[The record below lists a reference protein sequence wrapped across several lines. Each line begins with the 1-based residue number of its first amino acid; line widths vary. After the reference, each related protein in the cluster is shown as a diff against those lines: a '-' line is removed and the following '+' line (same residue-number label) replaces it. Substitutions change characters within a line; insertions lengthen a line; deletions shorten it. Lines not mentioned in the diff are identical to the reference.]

1 MPRTARTVANAEV
14 ARVFREL
21 ADLLEIQGANPFRVR
36 AYRNAARTI
45 EELPESIAVLARQ
58 GAARLAE
65 LPGIGADLAG
75 KIVELVDTGSLGA
88 FETARREVPPGLLE
102 LVRVRGLGPKRA
114 RALYDAL
121 GIESV
126 GELEA
131 AARAGRVRAVKGFG
145 VRTEERI
152 LEEIAARRAAGTDRR
167 LLRAQAAQYGEVLLD
182 FLREVPGVR
191 QAEIAGSFRRARETV
206 GDLDILVEAAAAS
219 PVVAR
224 FANHPDV
231 AEVLEEGPTRVS
243 VRLRSGLQVDLR
255 VLGGE
260 SYGAGL
266 HYFTGSKAHNIAIR
280 RLGQQRGLKINEYGV
295 FRGRRRVGGRTEAEV
310 FEAVGLPWIPPV
322 LREDRGEIDAA
333 REGRLPRL
341 VELSDIRGDLQV
353 HTTATDGR
361 DSLEAMAEAAEALGY
376 EYLAITDHSPAVRV
390 TGGLDRAGFRRQGRR
405 IDRLNARL
413 RRLTVLKGA
422 EVDILADGSLDLDD
436 ATLEGLDLVV
446 ISVHAALDL
455 PEAAQTERLLRALAH
470 PAVDVL
476 GHPTGRLL
484 GRRAPMRFDRD
495 RVLRAARDN
504 GVLVEIN
511 AQPERLDLDDL
522 GCRAAIEAGVRLVVS
537 TDAHATAELGFM
549 RWGVDQARR
558 GWAEKRDIANT
569 LPLPRLRQLLH
580 GQRR

>member
-1 MPRTARTVANAEV
+1 MPRTARAVANAEV

-45 EELPESIAVLARQ
+45 EELPDSIAVLARQ
-58 GAARLAE
+58 GAARLTE
-65 LPGIGADLAG
+65 LPGIGEDLAG

-88 FETARREVPPGLLE
+88 FEEARREVPRGLLE
-102 LVRVRGLGPKRA
+102 LIRVRGLGPKRA
-114 RALYDAL
+114 RALYDTL
-121 GIESV
+121 GIESL

-145 VRTEERI
+145 VRTEEKI
-152 LEEIAARRAAGTDRR
+152 LEEIAARRAAGADRR

-182 FLREVPGVR
+182 FLRAVPGVR

-206 GDLDILVEAAAAS
+206 GDLDILVEAAGTS
-219 PVVAR
+219 PVVER
-224 FANHPDV
+224 FAKHPDV

-255 VLGGE
+255 VLGRE

-333 REGRLPRL
+333 RESRLPRL
-341 VELSDIRGDLQV
+341 VELADIRGDLQV
-353 HTTATDGR
+353 HTTASDGR
-361 DSLEAMAEAAEALGY
+361 DSLEAMAEAAEALRY

-390 TGGLDRAGFRRQGRR
+390 TGGLDRAGFRRQARR

-413 RRLTVLKGA
+413 RSLTLLKGA

-446 ISVHAALDL
+446 ISVHSALDL

-495 RVLRAARDN
+495 RVLRAARDH

-522 GCRAAIEAGVRLVVS
+522 GCRAAIELGVRLVVS
-537 TDAHATAELGFM
+537 TDAHAAAELGFM

-558 GWAEKRDIANT
+558 GWAERRDIANT
-569 LPLPRLRQLLH
+569 LPLSRLRRLLH
-580 GQRR
+580 GERG